1 MSFNMFDIA
10 ASGMHSQRIK
20 MDTVSSN
27 IANANTTRNAA
38 GEKEVYQKKEVSFKA
53 IYKGRM
59 GEHAF
64 PHGSV
69 RAVMDSVEEGPF
81 LRGHVSSERNVISE
95 GVEVASIHTSKTPF
109 RQVYDPGHPDADED
123 GYLTLPNV
131 NVVEEMVNM
140 VNASKAYEANS
151 TIANTAKTMIQA
163 AINI

>member
-1 MSFNMFDIA
+1 MSFDMFDIS
-10 ASGMHSQRIK
+10 ASGMHAQRIK

-53 IYKGRM
+53 IYKGKL
-59 GEHAF
+59 GEHDF
-64 PHGSV
+64 PHGGVSP
-69 RAVMDSVEEGPF
+69 VMDIENGPF
-81 LRGHVSSERNVISE
+81 LRGHVSTERNVISE
-95 GVEVASIHTSKTPF
+95 GVEVASIHTSKTPL
-109 RQVYDPGHPDADED
+109 RQIYDPGHPDADKE
-123 GYLTLPNV
+123 GYVTLPNV

-140 VNASKAYEANS
+140 VNASKAYEANA